1 MWIWVL
7 TLQNLPKITQ
17 KSERATALKVTPPQG
32 VQPQLKSWTPPKPAL
47 PLTAALTA
55 LSYTLSESE
64 FSADGD
70 EFDPLLENPP
80 APPAPTPTPLVQ
92 AVSIFTL
99 YKPTSSHLKIRSDIT
114 AKSHVTA
121 CSSKPCFPGVQ
132 CEPAVGGGFRCGRC
146 PAGYIGDGHACRG
159 KAKPKRANVLS
170 NVVGVHQSVC

>member
-1 MWIWVL
+1 M
-7 TLQNLPKITQ
+7 
-17 KSERATALKVTPPQG
+17 
-32 VQPQLKSWTPPKPAL
+32 PPKPAL

-70 EFDPLLENPP
+70 EFDPLPESPK

-92 AVSIFTL
+92 AVSIFTPH
-99 YKPTSSHLKIRSDIT
+99 KPTSNHLKIRSDIT
-114 AKSHVTA
+114 ANSHVTA

-132 CEPAVGGGFRCGRC
+132 CEPAVGGGFRCGTC

-159 KAKPKRANVLS
+159 KAKPKRANV
-170 NVVGVHQSVC
+170 VVCDQVWEWAPKKSLLPINIATFLLFVLRWFYTWTQSISTVLPL